1 VTVSNKPG
9 NDASLDKRGQ
19 DKEGRAGFLARLNA
33 LETVVLAGILLVALA
48 GLMLVGK
55 GFYMKAKA
63 EVSQVLL
70 KRSFEAQLQ
79 GETNAKPWPWA
90 DFSTEAEITALRIGK
105 TAVVLSGASGEAL
118 AFGPARLANTPA
130 PGDLGTSVI
139 AAHRDTH
146 FRWLKDVKPGDL
158 LIVTHKDGT
167 NLTFRAGTSRI
178 ARWDESGINAD
189 APGRNLALA
198 TCWPFD
204 ATEQGPL
211 RYIVSAEMVS
221 DAGPSTLAARGGP
234 VELPV
239 KSF

>member
-1 VTVSNKPG
+1 MSDKPINEG
-9 NDASLDKRGQ
+9 NQ

-48 GLMLVGK
+48 GVMLVGK

-63 EVSQVLL
+63 EFSQVLL

-90 DFSTEAEITALRIGK
+90 DFSTEAEITALRIGE

-130 PGDLGTSVI
+130 PGEPGTSVI

-146 FRWLKDVKPGDL
+146 FRWLKDVRSGDL
-158 LIVTHKDGT
+158 LIVTRKDGAQ
-167 NLTFRAGTSRI
+167 LTFRAGTARI
-178 ARWDESGINAD
+178 ARWDESGINAN

-211 RYIVSAEMVS
+211 RYIVNAELVPDAAQAKVS
-221 DAGPSTLAARGGP
+221 TAES
-234 VELPV
+234 LPASPTR
-239 KSF
+239 SF